1 MSSQRN
7 RFHLQDHN
15 EPYEPYNDP
24 NIPYPHLVPYHIPPP
39 NRDIKCHCNLIPVR
53 RQSQKDNPRK
63 YELFYAC
70 LKFRTVA
77 HDNKCNYFRWE
88 RPDYVPPEFQQQQ
101 PGETSVQEN
110 DAGGE
115 YSGVKNHD
123 TEHVQNNE
131 WVTNEFVKLHEE
143 IDSLKQT
150 IEYQNEQIVILKS
163 ENEHLIDEKKSFNK
177 ELEDFNAEIR
187 ILKRKLENERE
198 ENENHIKRVKMEL
211 FNANL
216 KLKVIKKLKSKEK

>member
-1 MSSQRN
+1 
-7 RFHLQDHN
+7 
-15 EPYEPYNDP
+15 
-24 NIPYPHLVPYHIPPP
+24 
-39 NRDIKCHCNLIPVR
+39 
-53 RQSQKDNPRK
+53 
-63 YELFYAC
+63 
-70 LKFRTVA
+70 VA